1 MGAGG
6 MVLGGMPE
14 VPQGDEIL
22 EVEALGVG
30 LRGISMGME
39 ITVLM
44 GISPTSMI
52 LDEMVRRGTAAAALV
67 AAAPIRAVFVPWG
80 LDAIVDAGKIMMFRQ
95 D

>member
-1 MGAGG
+1 
-6 MVLGGMPE
+6 
-14 VPQGDEIL
+14 
-22 EVEALGVG
+22 
-30 LRGISMGME
+30 MGME

-44 GISPTSMI
+44 GISSTATMS
-52 LDEMVRRGTAAAALV
+52 DEMVRRGTAAAAWV